1 MIAHAARRALDA
13 PPSRAAAVRIG
24 ADGSGFRAGGDYAE
38 EDAVCRR
45 NDLSLQDVL
54 RPMTP
59 TDRMP
64 ASRYTGTIYQASGI
78 LRVAQKRRVRE
89 LNLALLSYVCAVAIL
104 AFVVLV
110 GSIVQELSAFRVA
123 VME

>member
-54 RPMTP
+54 RP
-59 TDRMP
+59 MP